1 MSTRDAVRVKQMS
14 LIENALVTII
24 IPCRNE
30 VRHIASCLES
40 LIGNSF
46 TKDRMQILVV
56 DGMSDDGTRDQ
67 IGVFLAKYPFV
78 QLLDNIRQITPAA
91 LNVGIRKA
99 RGDIIIRVDAHARYP
114 SNYVEKLL
122 EWMDKTSADN
132 VGGVVVTRPGRDGL
146 IAEAIAIS
154 MSHPFGV
161 GNSYFRIGTKEPR
174 WVDTVPFGCYK
185 RAVFDK
191 IGMFDEELVRNQDD
205 EFNSRLI
212 KAGGKI
218 LLIPDVKIEYMGRE
232 SLRHVWRMYWQYGYY
247 KPLVIHKVGTVV
259 TVRQLV
265 PATFVSTLGL
275 CAIGAPFHWIAG
287 YALLTI
293 SGAYLITSLFVSVL
307 VARRFGAILAVVCP
321 VVFAVV
327 HLAFGTGFLC
337 GVWDFGIRRQRKA
350 KGGAELRISR

>member
-1 MSTRDAVRVKQMS
+1 MS

-146 IAEAIAIS
+146 IAEAIAIA

-232 SLRHVWRMYWQYGYY
+232 SLRHVWN
-247 KPLVIHKVGTVV
+247 V
-259 TVRQLV
+259 
-265 PATFVSTLGL
+265 
-275 CAIGAPFHWIAG
+275 
-287 YALLTI
+287 
-293 SGAYLITSLFVSVL
+293 
-307 VARRFGAILAVVCP
+307 LAVWV
-321 VVFAVV
+321 
-327 HLAFGTGFLC
+327 L
-337 GVWDFGIRRQRKA
+337 
-350 KGGAELRISR
+350 